1 MQVPVLFARKRCLVC
16 DCSGTTYDSLFRNIP
31 RVPTEECLCGHPL
44 HSHLPSKRERDH
56 VLALHPRAV
65 AGGLAAVHCA
75 AFFSLQVEWAFR
87 TSCICHSPWFAH
99 DRIDDPSSPAPSQ
112 PDPRVPLPAPSPF
125 SSTSHTTP
133 STTFITATE
142 VAARNQQVVTRSTPI
157 AVFQN
162 AGPGH
167 GSPPIATFE
176 RPGPDLRSPPE
187 RRAVS
192 IANHLTPETRL
203 PDTVAIRGKKGR
215 RQTSSRKVSSSN
227 AAGNSSNLFASQVPV
242 PAQPVKPVTFTVC
255 LLPFQYP
262 TLGGDD
268 DDPVVAYA
276 GSADAFPGFFRHLQR
291 QNLTLVITFRG
302 SNLWKDVDQDVRAHA
317 HSHGLV
323 LIKPRGYSDQSFD
336 HHGWRLVAPANAS
349 RNNGTAIRAWTL
361 VSIREY
367 EFEVSHITKIGQR
380 IQGIDDCPVLLLV
393 PTEAHLEGPLYPG
406 GPPHRCFPWTS
417 LRGTALMQDDP
428 PSCEELRCAPAVL
441 VAAAASRTSRPRTPS
456 LDEPEQRRPAR
467 RLRTLSPEDPDP
479 PTMAEVLAVSAATAD
494 NPSHAHLDLRR
505 FPVLPVPRL
514 IAPPRSPD
522 GRRTRPPGSSPY
534 MQAMPRQ
541 PTDAAIS
548 VSSLDSDDEEIE
560 VVADSRVDDTE
571 DMDIDLDIDLAPLP
585 PTPTPAPTAAIP
597 SRPNVPAA
605 DGIAER
611 SVAPPP
617 AAPAVALRAPA
628 AARIA
633 DRSVAPPPAA
643 AAQHMMPPFLPS
655 QAIIQP
661 PPPQEVLRASAAQV
675 TAYIRHQPRTHN
687 LQSLDAPTPELL
699 ATVLLTFLRSRSGI
713 NSPSDPMQYAVPRNV
728 KCTLR
733 DVSHLQTRYLKVHMQ
748 VFSVLCRTSPSLT
761 PLPHRGPATGRGPI
775 RAVFTA
781 GLQEIVGDPLRWG
794 ARGPYFMPVW
804 SAPNLR
810 IPSRLTAYW
819 AAGRWAAL
827 SIMHRDGLGPDPIS
841 PFLLILAILGFED
854 GLELQYHLIAA
865 LDPAAAETLLPWLV
879 LDHNSVVPPG
889 SVASSRVGQL
899 LLEREITAELSIM
912 SRKRRLGEHRSIG
925 RSLFASVL
933 LGLPEY
939 EHHYELHAFVDG
951 FRGAQTP
958 DAIESFKESSSA
970 KPLELIAKMYDCRV
984 RSVDEILA
992 RLVWVTTDDPDPHAD
1007 AFFGLFEIRF
1017 IRYLCG
1023 DPLTRAR
1030 LFLFAM
1036 VESFAIPLAPDFQ
1049 FTILLTRG
1057 NTPQPPHFHSCSVT
1071 CDIQIDPYLENAL
1084 KEPCDLDDPEDATL
1098 FDEWLH
1104 LILLAKPSY
1113 NRI

>member
-31 RVPTEECLCGHPL
+31 RAPTEECLCGHPL

-227 AAGNSSNLFASQVPV
+227 AAGNSSNPFASQVPV

-291 QNLTLVITFRG
+291 QNLTLVVTFRG

-336 HHGWRLVAPANAS
+336 HRGWRLVAPANAS

-380 IQGIDDCPVLLLV
+380 VQGIDDRPVLLLV

-441 VAAAASRTSRPRTPS
+441 AAAAASRTSRPRTPS

-479 PTMAEVLAVSAATAD
+479 PTMAEVLAEVSSSAGSSPHSST
-494 NPSHAHLDLRR
+494 PQ
-505 FPVLPVPRL
+505 PRW
-514 IAPPRSPD
+514 A
-522 GRRTRPPGSSPY
+522 RTRPPGSSPY

-585 PTPTPAPTAAIP
+585 PTPTPRAYRRHPFPPPTALLNAP
-597 SRPNVPAA
+597 WRRHPLPPLSPY
-605 DGIAER
+605 
-611 SVAPPP
+611 APPP
-617 AAPAVALRAPA
+617 PPALLT
-628 AARIA
+628 
-633 DRSVAPPPAA
+633 APP
-643 AAQHMMPPFLPS
+643 S
-655 QAIIQP
+655 SQP

-675 TAYIRHQPRTHN
+675 TAYLRHQPRTHN

-699 ATVLLTFLRSRSGI
+699 ATVLLTFMRSRSGI
-713 NSPSDPMQYAVPRNV
+713 NSPSDPMQYAVSPHV
-728 KCTLR
+728 KCTFE
-733 DVSHLQTRYLKVHMQ
+733 DVSHLQTRYLKVHME
-748 VFSVLCRTSPSLT
+748 VFSVLCRTFAPRSLLSPTDVPPPAEGPSGRFS
-761 PLPHRGPATGRGPI
+761 PAGPA
-775 RAVFTA
+775 
-781 GLQEIVGDPLRWG
+781 GDRRRPLSWG
-794 ARGPYFMPVW
+794 ARGSYFMPVW
-804 SAPNLR
+804 SAP
-810 IPSRLTAYW
+810 T
-819 AAGRWAAL
+819 
-827 SIMHRDGLGPDPIS
+827 
-841 PFLLILAILGFED
+841 
-854 GLELQYHLIAA
+854 
-865 LDPAAAETLLPWLV
+865 
-879 LDHNSVVPPG
+879 
-889 SVASSRVGQL
+889 
-899 LLEREITAELSIM
+899 
-912 SRKRRLGEHRSIG
+912 
-925 RSLFASVL
+925 
-933 LGLPEY
+933 
-939 EHHYELHAFVDG
+939 
-951 FRGAQTP
+951 
-958 DAIESFKESSSA
+958 
-970 KPLELIAKMYDCRV
+970 
-984 RSVDEILA
+984 
-992 RLVWVTTDDPDPHAD
+992 
-1007 AFFGLFEIRF
+1007 
-1017 IRYLCG
+1017 
-1023 DPLTRAR
+1023 
-1030 LFLFAM
+1030 
-1036 VESFAIPLAPDFQ
+1036 
-1049 FTILLTRG
+1049 
-1057 NTPQPPHFHSCSVT
+1057 
-1071 CDIQIDPYLENAL
+1071 
-1084 KEPCDLDDPEDATL
+1084 
-1098 FDEWLH
+1098 
-1104 LILLAKPSY
+1104 
-1113 NRI
+1113 